1 MVSGRTALRVLFF
14 AAISA
19 LLVALGARLW
29 DELIGLR
36 RHQEHV
42 IPENVE
48 RAREVADAYESELM
62 ELDRTVLPGISIR
75 S

>member
-19 LLVALGARLW
+19 LLVALTARLW
-29 DELIGLR
+29 DELLGLR

-42 IPENVE
+42 TPENVE